1 MKYIFLMKI
10 HSQDMDKWGNEFLM
24 SCVGS
29 IWRKHTS
36 TSGRGYQIHI
46 DWPSAANKWIIAY

>member
-1 MKYIFLMKI
+1 MKI